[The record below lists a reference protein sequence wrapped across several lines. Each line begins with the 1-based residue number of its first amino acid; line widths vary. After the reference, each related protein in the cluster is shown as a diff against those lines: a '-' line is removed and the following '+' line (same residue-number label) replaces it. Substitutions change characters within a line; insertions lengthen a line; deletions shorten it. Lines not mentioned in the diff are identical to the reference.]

1 MNPANSFVTQSFPK
15 KNVKT
20 KIANSNMIY
29 SMPDILEEL
38 KYLKIFVLTGLNVL
52 LTIETLNV
60 LSRNKMVYVLEPLKL
75 KERILNVNTNTNR
88 RNLQKI

>member
-1 MNPANSFVTQSFPK
+1 
-15 KNVKT
+15 
-20 KIANSNMIY
+20 
-29 SMPDILEEL
+29 MPDILEEL